1 VTSSSGPYSHRPG
14 ASLNEESRHALL
26 DQALAGVALGSYDQD
41 VVDWL
46 ASRPTP
52 VVRSIAA
59 MVERKAALGPQRVQ
73 VVPDDLLAVLRVVRG
88 ALDRGLGDVAL
99 GTLNIV
105 IESHGRL
112 RLGTRT
118 IAKVL
123 ADRLDEGR

>member
-1 VTSSSGPYSHRPG
+1 MSGSSGPYSHRPG
-14 ASLNEESRHALL
+14 ATLNEESRHALL
-26 DQALAGVALGSYDQD
+26 DQALAGVDLGSYDQD

-52 VVRSIAA
+52 VVRSVAGLI
-59 MVERKAALGPQRVQ
+59 ERKAARGPQRVP

-105 IESHGRL
+105 IESQGRL

-118 IAKVL
+118 MAKIL